1 MEAWNLIC
9 LTSKLGC
16 QIPTSLLE
24 ALLKEVSVDDVD
36 VGIFHPHFG
45 NSIFHPEHDISF
57 KQIEDLEL
65 SIREKF
71 LAKHDFLV
79 WK

>member
-1 MEAWNLIC
+1 MAAWNLIC

-24 ALLKEVSVDDVD
+24 ALLKEVSVDEVD

-57 KQIEDLEL
+57 KQNRGLGTQHP
-65 SIREKF
+65 RKVF
-71 LAKHDFLV
+71 GKA
-79 WK
+79 